1 MLNLDTHIF
10 IHALQGSLRPVE
22 KRLLSAA
29 EWSISAIVLWE
40 MAKLLQLGR
49 LELDIRSPEFARVLA
64 RVRVWP
70 LDLPV
75 CTQTLDLDFESDP
88 ADEIIAATSI
98 VHRVPLVTRDSRILH
113 SAMVPFPQRP

>member
-10 IHALQGSLRPVE
+10 IHALQGRLRPIE
-22 KRLLSAA
+22 RRLLSAG

-40 MAKLLQLGR
+40 MAKLCQLGR
-49 LELDIRSPEFARVLA
+49 LELDIRSPEFGRVLA
-64 RVRVWP
+64 RVRVWS

-75 CTQTLDLDFESDP
+75 CAQTLDLDFESDP

-98 VHRVPLVTRDSRILH
+98 VHRVPLVTRDSRILR
-113 SAMVPFPQRP
+113 SAMVPFPPAP